1 MRIVKHS
8 QQSPDVNNA
17 VPADSLEGH
26 IYKLNHHYMRRAF
39 AGQGKFYSKYDNAH
53 KTAECNPATVDFV
66 RKSLE
71 AGPRE
76 KNRVPETETQ
86 RYGWYWDVSFSHPST
101 LRDDRLNFR
110 HLSDP
115 LIRLQTEVNIAAKL
129 NKAEP
134 AAPAK

>member
-1 MRIVKHS
+1 MRIVKHR
-8 QQSPDVNNA
+8 QQSPNP
-17 VPADSLEGH
+17 VPADSLEAR
-26 IYKLNHHYMRRAF
+26 IYELNHHFMRRAI
-39 AGQGKFYSKYDNAH
+39 AAQGKFYSKHDVAH
-53 KTAECNPATVDFV
+53 ETAKCDPATVDFV

-86 RYGWYWDVSFSHPST
+86 RLGWFWDVSFSDPSI
-101 LRDDRLNFR
+101 LKDDRLNFR

-115 LIRLQTEVNIAAKL
+115 LIRLQTEVNIASKL

-134 AAPAK
+134 APTK